1 MSLGKKINWKQEII
15 SYAFLILGSVLF
27 AVGDVM
33 FVNPYHLAPGGTY
46 GLSNV
51 LNALYPWKVSLY
63 AICMDIPLLVIGTWI
78 LGPKFG
84 FKTILSTILIF
95 GATFVLESTWGYKP
109 VIFEFM
115 HTIEEG
121 QPIDKSMLEVLGTD
135 MYFKP
140 DYFLNTLVSGGIY
153 GLAIGFVF
161 KSGATSGGSD
171 IISMILHKYTKVSLG
186 TLVMIVDSIITLSS
200 LLLGEIRLP
209 IYSILL
215 IVVESKIIDLV
226 VDGIKSYKTAFIVTD
241 KVEEV
246 RAFIINDLERGGTCF
261 VGTGL
266 FKGQERKMIYT
277 NLNRADLVKLKM
289 NLRVLDPNAFV
300 NVIESAEVMGNG
312 FVPLPH
318 NEK

>member
-1 MSLGKKINWKQEII
+1 MKKQINWKQEII
-15 SYAFLILGSVLF
+15 SYAFLILGSILF

-51 LNALYPWKVSLY
+51 INALYPWKVSLY
-63 AICMDIPLLVIGTWI
+63 ALCMDVPLLVIGTWI

-84 FKTILSTILIF
+84 FKTILSTFLIF

-115 HTIEEG
+115 HEVAEG
-121 QPIDKSMLEVLGTD
+121 QTIDKSMLEILGTNL
-135 MYFKP
+135 YFKP

-171 IISMILHKYTKVSLG
+171 IISMILHKYTKISLG
-186 TLVMIVDSIITLSS
+186 TLVMIVDSCITLTS
-200 LLLGEIRLP
+200 LLLGQIRLP

-215 IVVESKIIDLV
+215 IVIESKIIDLV
-226 VDGIKSYKTAFIVTD
+226 VDGVKSYKTAFIITD

-246 RAFIINDLERGGTCF
+246 RAFIINDLDRGGTCF
-261 VGTGL
+261 AGTGL

-277 NLNRADLVKLKM
+277 NLNRTDLVKLKLS
-289 NLRVLDPNAFV
+289 LRSIDPNAFV

-318 NEK
+318 PEK

>member
-1 MSLGKKINWKQEII
+1 MIIDMTKQINWKQEII
-15 SYAFLILGSVLF
+15 SYAFLIFGSALF

-51 LNALYPWKVSLY
+51 INALYPWKVSLY
-63 AICMDIPLLVIGTWI
+63 ALCMDVPLLIIGTWI

-84 FKTILSTILIF
+84 FKTILSTFLIF
-95 GATFVLESTWGYKP
+95 GCTFILESTWGYDP
-109 VIFEFM
+109 VIFEHKM
-115 HTIEEG
+115 DVQLDDTWLQI
-121 QPIDKSMLEVLGTD
+121 LGKNS
-135 MYFKP
+135 YFKP
-140 DYFLNTLVSGGIY
+140 DYFLNTVVSGGIY

-171 IISMILHKYTKVSLG
+171 IISMILHKYTKISLG
-186 TLVMIVDSIITLSS
+186 TLVMIVDSCITLTS
-200 LLLGEIRLP
+200 LLLGQIRLP

-215 IVVESKIIDLV
+215 IVIESKIIDLV
-226 VDGIKSYKTAFIVTD
+226 VDGIKSYKTAFIITD
-241 KVEEV
+241 KVDEV
-246 RAFIINDLERGGTCF
+246 RLFIINDLDRGGTCF

-277 NLNRADLVKLKM
+277 NLNRTDLVKLKL
-289 NLRVLDPNAFV
+289 NLRSIDPNAFV

>member
-1 MSLGKKINWKQEII
+1 MKKTINWKQEII
-15 SYAFLILGSVLF
+15 SYTFLILGSALF
-27 AVGDVM
+27 AIGDVM

-51 LNALYPWKVSLY
+51 INALYPWKVSLY

-95 GATFVLESTWGYKP
+95 GCTFVLESTWGYDP
-109 VIFEFM
+109 VIFEHKM
-115 HTIEEG
+115 DVQLDDTWLQI
-121 QPIDKSMLEVLGTD
+121 LGTNS
-135 MYFKP
+135 YFKP
-140 DYFLNTLVSGGIY
+140 DYFLNTVVSGGIY

-171 IISMILHKYTKVSLG
+171 IISMILHKYTKISLG
-186 TLVMIVDSIITLSS
+186 TLVMIVDSIITLTS
-200 LLLGEIRLP
+200 LLLGQIRLP

-215 IVVESKIIDLV
+215 IVIESKIIDMV
-226 VDGIKSYKTAFIVTD
+226 VDGIKSYKTAFIITD
-241 KVEEV
+241 KVDEV

-277 NLNRADLVKLKM
+277 NLNRTDLVKLKM
-289 NLRVLDPNAFV
+289 NLRVLDPDAFV

-312 FVPLPH
+312 FVPLPS

>member
-1 MSLGKKINWKQEII
+1 MTKQINWKQEII
-15 SYAFLILGSVLF
+15 SYAFLIFGSALF

-51 LNALYPWKVSLY
+51 LNALCQWKVSLY

-95 GATFVLESTWGYKP
+95 GCTFVLESTWGYDP
-109 VIFEFM
+109 VIFEHKM
-115 HTIEEG
+115 DVQLDDTWLQI
-121 QPIDKSMLEVLGTD
+121 LGKNS
-135 MYFKP
+135 YFKP

-171 IISMILHKYTKVSLG
+171 IISMILHKYTKISLG
-186 TLVMIVDSIITLSS
+186 TLVMIVDSIITLTS

-215 IVVESKIIDLV
+215 IVIESKIIDLV
-226 VDGIKSYKTAFIVTD
+226 VDGVKSYKTAFIITD
-241 KVEEV
+241 KIEDV
-246 RAFIINDLERGGTCF
+246 RNFIINDLDRGGTCF

-277 NLNRADLVKLKM
+277 NLNRTDLVKLKL
-289 NLRVLDPNAFV
+289 NLRNIDPNAFV

-318 NEK
+318 PEK

>member
-1 MSLGKKINWKQEII
+1 MKKQINWKQEII
-15 SYAFLILGSVLF
+15 SYAFLILGSILF

-51 LNALYPWKVSLY
+51 INALYPWKVSLY
-63 AICMDIPLLVIGTWI
+63 ALCMDVPLLVIGTWI

-84 FKTILSTILIF
+84 FKTILSTFLIF

-115 HTIEEG
+115 HEVAEDQT
-121 QPIDKSMLEVLGTD
+121 IDKSMLEILGTNL
-135 MYFKP
+135 YFKP

-171 IISMILHKYTKVSLG
+171 IISMILHKYTKISLG
-186 TLVMIVDSIITLSS
+186 TLVMIVDSCITLTS
-200 LLLGEIRLP
+200 LLLGQIRLP

-215 IVVESKIIDLV
+215 IVIESKIIDLV
-226 VDGIKSYKTAFIVTD
+226 VDGVKSYKTAFIITD

-246 RAFIINDLERGGTCF
+246 RAFIINDLDRGGTCF
-261 VGTGL
+261 AGTGL

-277 NLNRADLVKLKM
+277 NLNRTDLVKLKLS
-289 NLRVLDPNAFV
+289 LRSIDPNAFV

-318 NEK
+318 PEK

>member
-1 MSLGKKINWKQEII
+1 MSKTINWKQEII

-51 LNALYPWKVSLY
+51 INALYPWKVSLY
-63 AICMDIPLLVIGTWI
+63 ALCMDVPLLIIGTWI

-84 FKTILSTILIF
+84 FKTILSTFLIF
-95 GATFVLESTWGYKP
+95 GSTFVLESTWGYKP

-115 HTIEEG
+115 HEVAEG
-121 QPIDKSMLEVLGTD
+121 QAVDKSMLEILGTNL
-135 MYFKP
+135 YFKP

-171 IISMILHKYTKVSLG
+171 IISMILHKYTKISLG
-186 TLVMIVDSIITLSS
+186 TLVMIVDSIITLTS
-200 LLLGEIRLP
+200 LLLGQIRLP

-215 IVVESKIIDLV
+215 IYIESKIIDLV
-226 VDGIKSYKTAFIVTD
+226 VYGVKSYKTAFIVTD

-246 RAFIINDLERGGTCF
+246 RKFIINDLDRGGTCF
-261 VGTGL
+261 VGYGL
-266 FKGQERKMIYT
+266 YKGQERKVIYI
-277 NLNRADLVKLKM
+277 NLSRADLLKLKN
-289 NLRVLDPNAFV
+289 NLPTLDPMAFV
-300 NVIESAEVMGNG
+300 NVIDSAEVMGNG
-312 FVPLPH
+312 FLPIPRQE
-318 NEK
+318 EK

>member
-1 MSLGKKINWKQEII
+1 MTKKINWKQEII
-15 SYAFLILGSVLF
+15 SYAFLIFGSALF

-84 FKTILSTILIF
+84 IKTILSTILIF
-95 GATFVLESTWGYKP
+95 GFTFLLETTWGYKP
-109 VIFEFM
+109 AIAEFT
-115 HTIEEG
+115 HVLADGEVA
-121 QPIDKSMLEVLGTD
+121 DKSLIEILGENK
-135 MYFKP
+135 YFKP
-140 DYFLNTLVSGGIY
+140 DYFLNTLVAGGIY
-153 GLAIGFVF
+153 GLAIGMVF

-171 IISMILHKYTKVSLG
+171 IISMILHKYTKISLG
-186 TLVMIVDSIITLSS
+186 TLVMIVDSIITLTS
-200 LLLGEIRLP
+200 LMLGEIRLP

-226 VDGIKSYKTAFIVTD
+226 VDGVKSYKTAFIITD
-241 KVEEV
+241 KIEDV
-246 RAFIINDLERGGTCF
+246 RSFIINDLDRGGTCF

-277 NLNRADLVKLKM
+277 NLNRTDLVKLKM
-289 NLRVLDPNAFV
+289 SLRDIDPNAFV

-318 NEK
+318 PEK

>member
-1 MSLGKKINWKQEII
+1 MTKKINWKQEII
-15 SYAFLILGSVLF
+15 SYAFLIFGSALF
-27 AVGDVM
+27 AIGDVM

-51 LNALYPWKVSLY
+51 INALYPWKVSLY
-63 AICMDIPLLVIGTWI
+63 AICMDIPLLIIGTWI

-95 GATFVLESTWGYKP
+95 GCTFVLESTWGYDP
-109 VIFEFM
+109 VIFEHKM
-115 HTIEEG
+115 DVQLDDTWL
-121 QPIDKSMLEVLGTD
+121 QVLGKNT
-135 MYFKP
+135 YFKP
-140 DYFLNTLVSGGIY
+140 DYFLNTVVSGGIY

-171 IISMILHKYTKVSLG
+171 IISMILHKYTKISLG
-186 TLVMIVDSIITLSS
+186 TLVMIVDSIITLTS

-215 IVVESKIIDLV
+215 IVIESKIIDLV
-226 VDGIKSYKTAFIVTD
+226 VDGIKSYKTAFIITD
-241 KVEEV
+241 KIEEV
-246 RAFIINDLERGGTCF
+246 RLFIINDLDRGGTCF
-261 VGTGL
+261 VGSGL

-277 NLNRADLVKLKM
+277 NLNRTDLVKLKL
-289 NLRVLDPNAFV
+289 NLRNIDPNAFV

-318 NEK
+318 PEK

>member
-1 MSLGKKINWKQEII
+1 MTKPINWKQEII
-15 SYAFLILGSVLF
+15 SYAFLIFGSALF

-51 LNALYPWKVSLY
+51 INALYPWKVSLY

-95 GATFVLESTWGYKP
+95 GCTFVLESTWGYDP
-109 VIFEFM
+109 VIFEHKM
-115 HTIEEG
+115 DVQLDDTWLQI
-121 QPIDKSMLEVLGTD
+121 LGKNS
-135 MYFKP
+135 YFKP
-140 DYFLNTLVSGGIY
+140 DYFLNTVVSGGIY

-171 IISMILHKYTKVSLG
+171 IISMILHKYTKISLG
-186 TLVMIVDSIITLSS
+186 TLVMIVDSIITLTS
-200 LLLGEIRLP
+200 LLLGQIRLP

-215 IVVESKIIDLV
+215 IVIESKIIDLV
-226 VDGIKSYKTAFIVTD
+226 VDGIKSYKTAFIITD
-241 KVEEV
+241 KVDEI

-277 NLNRADLVKLKM
+277 NLNRTDLVKLKLV
-289 NLRVLDPNAFV
+289 LRNIDPNAFV

-312 FVPLPH
+312 FVPLPS

>member
-1 MSLGKKINWKQEII
+1 MKKTINWKQEII
-15 SYAFLILGSVLF
+15 SYTFLIFGSALF
-27 AVGDVM
+27 AIGDVM

-51 LNALYPWKVSLY
+51 INALYPWKVSLY

-95 GATFVLESTWGYKP
+95 GCTFVLESTWGYDP
-109 VIFEFM
+109 VIFEHKM
-115 HTIEEG
+115 DVQLDDTWLQI
-121 QPIDKSMLEVLGTD
+121 LGTNS
-135 MYFKP
+135 YFKP
-140 DYFLNTLVSGGIY
+140 DYFLNTVVSGGIY

-171 IISMILHKYTKVSLG
+171 IISMILHKYTKISLG
-186 TLVMIVDSIITLSS
+186 TLVMIVDSIITLTS
-200 LLLGEIRLP
+200 LLLGQIRLP

-215 IVVESKIIDLV
+215 IVIESKIIDMV
-226 VDGIKSYKTAFIVTD
+226 VDGIKSYKTAFIITD
-241 KVEEV
+241 KVDEV

-277 NLNRADLVKLKM
+277 NLNRTDLVKLKM
-289 NLRVLDPNAFV
+289 NLRVLDPDAFV

-312 FVPLPH
+312 FVPLPS